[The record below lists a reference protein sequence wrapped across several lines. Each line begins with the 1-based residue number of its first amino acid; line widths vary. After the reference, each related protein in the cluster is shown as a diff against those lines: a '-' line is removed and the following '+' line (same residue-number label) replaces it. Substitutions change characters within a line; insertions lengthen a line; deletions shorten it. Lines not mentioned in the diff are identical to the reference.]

1 MSDFCPAVGN
11 PPPCLKFHVARKAG
25 KLNCTLGVLIPFA
38 MLTSTLRLRRH
49 DFENV
54 ELNVQNPDGESSLLG
69 RLQLQ
74 TANNLS
80 GFVFFHAR
88 LRTG

>member
-54 ELNVQNPDGESSLLG
+54 ELNVQMFRTLTGKAVCSADFNFKLLTTCLVLCSSMQG
-69 RLQLQ
+69 
-74 TANNLS
+74 
-80 GFVFFHAR
+80 
-88 LRTG
+88 